1 MCDNIGDSQ
10 TVVCRKSLWL
20 YKGVFRLRFT
30 RWCAMS
36 QSVVGFCAIVWLVEW
51 VAPTPSVRYR
61 QFSLVNQIMPFF
73 FLLFFFIVCRPHC
86 CPPLCFYFDHFVSH
100 LCIILWP
107 CIASLEKTILVVSS
121 TFCRNRRCKCLYI
134 VQHLYKYLLSA
145 LSWGWKKIEV
155 Y

>member
-10 TVVCRKSLWL
+10 TVVCKKSLWL

-73 FLLFFFIVCRPHC
+73 FTFFFIVCRPHC

-107 CIASLEKTILVVSS
+107 CIASLEKQSLWYLLHSVGTVDVNVCTLYS
-121 TFCRNRRCKCLYI
+121 TFINTCWVLFLG
-134 VQHLYKYLLSA
+134 V
-145 LSWGWKKIEV
+145 KK
-155 Y
+155 